1 MNNNSVST
9 TQKPSGGSSANKSA
23 QNSPNSQTKPL
34 PDDTSTISHRSNT
47 SISSTSS
54 SNRDSQSGYGFSSFF
69 HRNPDHSHEGG
80 GSALGH
86 MLAPALSVAGAHNPF
101 SISALN
107 EDGTRKRTHTYGKSD
122 KGKDLSTPPEYEE
135 VNANDTDS
143 KHSRRRKRDRFR
155 TAFGRSLSPWR
166 YHNEDGGEGR
176 RRSGSWNLSRQSR
189 DSLDVQREHSDKRT
203 TGDGNETES
212 DGESVKS
219 GIVPRNSAFANFAD
233 DSESEEEMGNIRRSH
248 AESLENDGNE
258 AAIAKKDEKTESETE
273 STTDA
278 EDSDDYI
285 DFDEETLDNTL
296 YNAGCIDLHDAWL
309 KDGHSQHSHSGKD
322 HQAHA
327 HYGPEDYD
335 AAYEGAGPSGH
346 DEGDEG
352 LRAPNVVIGQEQ
364 SLSPSALA
372 GEGMEILTIDD
383 EPLKTATGPPKM
395 LSPSTRTQSYTSSI
409 APSERQS
416 LSSVSKDGTSKV
428 ENGEDVSSDRKL
440 TASRPVFEK
449 NRCTIT
455 LVHGNYEKFANES
468 KGPRRY
474 IAASDGSEESSYAIE
489 WTIGTVL
496 RDGDEMLIVSVME
509 TDSKLDAT
517 DPKHEDK
524 KAHQEHQRIRQSM
537 AVILARRA
545 VAVLQRTRLA
555 VRVSCQALHAR
566 NSRHMFIDMIDFFE
580 PTMCVVGSRG
590 LGSLKGVLLG
600 SFSHYCVQKSPV
612 PVMVARKRL
621 KLPPLPKGKT
631 DVVSNVRARHMRLD
645 QAMIE
650 KDANVAEE
658 TPEKKES
665 EKEEEKEEEAKNNKD
680 EIVKKEEEK
689 KEEEEENAN
698 KSNSDSLTE
707 VDTPAVV
714 EDSVPKKDSDE
725 DKFNGV
731 RKSSDAQTADDDKG
745 NLEKLKREEEDKR
758 QTEEIQ
764 KDAKEA
770 SELLDEKK
778 GGKKGDLKTDFSS
791 SPSIQNSNS
800 DSKQT
805 RGRKKFTIGSQ
816 PEDEKSDEEEESRGR
831 SRSRSR
837 N

>member
-1 MNNNSVST
+1 MSNLGAS
-9 TQKPSGGSSANKSA
+9 QKMGGGAKSA
-23 QNSPNSQTKPL
+23 QNSPTFPSKSLPEETNTNSTP
-34 PDDTSTISHRSNT
+34 PSHRSNT

-54 SNRDSQSGYGFSSFF
+54 SNKDTHSGYGFSSFF
-69 HRNPDHSHEGG
+69 HRTPDQNHSHEG
-80 GSALGH
+80 SAIGH

-135 VNANDTDS
+135 ISTDDTDS
-143 KHSRRRKRDRFR
+143 KQRRIRKRDKFR

-166 YHNEDGGEGR
+166 YHNEDGGEAGR
-176 RRSGSWNLSRQSR
+176 SRRSGNWNLSRQSR
-189 DSLDVQREHSDKRT
+189 DSLDVQREQADKRSA
-203 TGDGNETES
+203 GDGNETES
-212 DGESVKS
+212 DGESVKN

-233 DSESEEEMGNIRRSH
+233 ESESEEEMSNSARKTK
-248 AESLENDGNE
+248 DKNE
-258 AAIAKKDEKTESETE
+258 AAMTKKDDKAESETE

-278 EDSDDYI
+278 DDSDDYI

-322 HQAHA
+322 HQSHA

-335 AAYEGAGPSGH
+335 AAWEGAGPSGH

-372 GEGMEILTIDD
+372 GEGMEILTIAD

-395 LSPSTRTQSYTSSI
+395 ISPSTRSQSYNSSI
-409 APSERQS
+409 APSEKQ
-416 LSSVSKDGTSKV
+416 LSSIAKDEIGKE
-428 ENGEDVSSDRKL
+428 ENGEKISSDRKL

-455 LVHGNYEKFANES
+455 LIHGDYDKFANES
-468 KGPRRY
+468 KRPRRY

-509 TDSKLDAT
+509 TDTKLDAN
-517 DPKHEDK
+517 DSKHEDK
-524 KAHQEHQRIRQSM
+524 KARQDHQRIRQSM

-650 KDANVAEE
+650 KDANVGEDV
-658 TPEKKES
+658 PEKKES
-665 EKEEEKEEEAKNNKD
+665 EKEQEKEEKAKTSKD
-680 EIVKKEEEK
+680 EIEKRKDEKEDEREAVAS
-689 KEEEEENAN
+689 ETLTDDD
-698 KSNSDSLTE
+698 DSRTD
-707 VDTPAVV
+707 VRGTM
-714 EDSVPKKDSDE
+714 PKKDSDE
-725 DKFNGV
+725 DKFEGV
-731 RKSSDAQTADDDKG
+731 RKGSDTQSADDDKSTS
-745 NLEKLKREEEDKR
+745 EKIKQEEEDKR

-764 KDAKEA
+764 KDAVEA
-770 SELLDEKK
+770 SQLLEEKK
-778 GGKKGDLKTDFSS
+778 GGKKGDLKSDSS
-791 SPSIQNSNS
+791 SIHRSNS

-805 RGRKKFTIGSQ
+805 RGRKMFSVGTQ
-816 PEDEKSDEEEESRGR
+816 PEDEKSDEEEDQPRGR

-837 N
+837 Q

>member
-1 MNNNSVST
+1 MNT
-9 TQKPSGGSSANKSA
+9 TQKMGDGSANKSA
-23 QNSPNSQTKPL
+23 QNSPTSQTKNL
-34 PDDTSTISHRSNT
+34 PEDHTTNSHRSNT

-54 SNRDSQSGYGFSSFF
+54 SNRESHSGHGFSSFF
-69 HRNPDHSHEGG
+69 HRNPDHSNE

-107 EDGTRKRTHTYGKSD
+107 EDGTRKKTHTYGKSD

-135 VNANDTDS
+135 VNTDDSDS

-166 YHNEDGGEGR
+166 YHNEDVGEGR
-176 RRSGSWNLSRQSR
+176 KRGGSWNLSRQSR
-189 DSLDVQREHSDKRT
+189 DSLDVQREHTDKRIA
-203 TGDGNETES
+203 GDGNETES

-233 DSESEEEMGNIRRSH
+233 DSESEEEMGNMSRR
-248 AESLENDGNE
+248 ANADSLESDGNN
-258 AAIAKKDEKTESETE
+258 AAVAKKDEKSEAETE

-309 KDGHSQHSHSGKD
+309 KDGQSQHSHSGKD
-322 HQAHA
+322 HHTHT
-327 HYGPEDYD
+327 HYGPDDYD
-335 AAYEGAGPSGH
+335 AAWEGAGPSGH

-372 GEGMEILTIDD
+372 GEGMEILTIAD
-383 EPLKTATGPPKM
+383 EPLNSATGPPKM
-395 LSPSTRTQSYTSSI
+395 LTPSMRTQSYNSSI
-409 APSERQS
+409 YPSDQQS
-416 LSSVSKDGTSKV
+416 LSSNSKDGPGKQEIE
-428 ENGEDVSSDRKL
+428 ENVSSDRKL

-455 LVHGNYEKFANES
+455 LIHGDYDKFAKES

-509 TDSKLDAT
+509 TDTKLDAT
-517 DPKHEDK
+517 DSKHEDK

-665 EKEEEKEEEAKNNKD
+665 GKELEEEDEVAKTNKD
-680 EIVKKEEEK
+680 EVAKKEEEK
-689 KEEEEENAN
+689 DD
-698 KSNSDSLTE
+698 DSKTISE
-707 VDTPAVV
+707 SSTDINTPANTGDVLQ
-714 EDSVPKKDSDE
+714 KKDSDE
-725 DKFNGV
+725 DNFSGV
-731 RKSSDAQTADDDKG
+731 TKGSDVQAADDDRGKI
-745 NLEKLKREEEDKR
+745 EKLQREEEDKR

-778 GGKKGDLKTDFSS
+778 VGKKEDKKTDAS
-791 SPSIQNSNS
+791 SIQRSDS

-805 RGRKKFTIGSQ
+805 RGRKKFTVGSQ
-816 PEDEKSDEEEESRGR
+816 PEDERSDEEEEPRGR
-831 SRSRSR
+831 SRSRTR

>member
-1 MNNNSVST
+1 MSKT
-9 TQKPSGGSSANKSA
+9 GGSGGGSANRSA
-23 QNSPNSQTKPL
+23 QNSPISQTKNL
-34 PDDTSTISHRSNT
+34 PEENSTTSHRSNT

-54 SNRDSQSGYGFSSFF
+54 SNRDSHSGHGFSFF
-69 HRNPDHSHEGG
+69 HRNSDHPHE

-122 KGKDLSTPPEYEE
+122 KGKDQSTPPEYEE
-135 VNANDTDS
+135 VNTDDTDS

-189 DSLDVQREHSDKRT
+189 DSLDVQREHTDKRT
-203 TGDGNETES
+203 AGDGNETES

-233 DSESEEEMGNIRRSH
+233 DSESEEEMGNVSRR
-248 AESLENDGNE
+248 ANADSLESDGND
-258 AAIAKKDEKTESETE
+258 AAIAKNDEQTEGETE

-309 KDGHSQHSHSGKD
+309 KDGQSQHSHSGKD
-322 HQAHA
+322 HRSHA

-335 AAYEGAGPSGH
+335 AAWEGAGPSGH

-352 LRAPNVVIGQEQ
+352 LRAPNVVVGQDQ
-364 SLSPSALA
+364 SLSPSALT
-372 GEGMEILTIDD
+372 GEGMEILTIAD
-383 EPLKTATGPPKM
+383 EPLHSATGPPKM
-395 LSPSTRTQSYTSSI
+395 LTPSMRTQSYTSSI
-409 APSERQS
+409 SPSEQQS
-416 LSSVSKDGTSKV
+416 LSSISKEGASKQ
-428 ENGEDVSSDRKL
+428 ENGENVSSDRKL

-455 LVHGNYEKFANES
+455 LIHGDYDKFAHES
-468 KGPRRY
+468 KRPRRY

-509 TDSKLDAT
+509 TDTKLDAT
-517 DPKHEDK
+517 DSKHEDK

-650 KDANVAEE
+650 KDANVAED

-665 EKEEEKEEEAKNNKD
+665 EKEGEKEEQTAKTNKD
-680 EIVKKEEEK
+680 EVVKKEEEK
-689 KEEEEENAN
+689 EEAAV
-698 KSNSDSLTE
+698 KTNSESSTDI
-707 VDTPAVV
+707 DTPANAG
-714 EDSVPKKDSDE
+714 DAAAKKDSDE
-725 DKFNGV
+725 DKYSGV
-731 RKSSDAQTADDDKG
+731 TKGSDVQAADDDKG
-745 NLEKLKREEEDKR
+745 NLGKFKREEEDKR
-758 QTEEIQ
+758 QTEEMQ

-770 SELLDEKK
+770 SALLDEKK
-778 GGKKGDLKTDFSS
+778 GAKKGEKKTDASS
-791 SPSIQNSNS
+791 VQRSNS
-800 DSKQT
+800 DSRQV
-805 RGRKKFTIGSQ
+805 RGRKKFTVGSQ
-816 PEDEKSDEEEESRGR
+816 PEDEKSDQEEEPRGR

>member
-1 MNNNSVST
+1 MNNSNTVGKT
-9 TQKPSGGSSANKSA
+9 GGGSANKSA
-23 QNSPNSQTKPL
+23 QNSPTSQTKSL
-34 PDDTSTISHRSNT
+34 PDENYTTSHRSNT

-54 SNRDSQSGYGFSSFF
+54 SNRDSHSGHGFASFF
-69 HRNPDHSHEGG
+69 HRNPDHSNE

-101 SISALN
+101 AISALN

-135 VNANDTDS
+135 TNADDNES

-189 DSLDVQREHSDKRT
+189 DSLDVQREHTDKHAAA
-203 TGDGNETES
+203 DGNETES

-233 DSESEEEMGNIRRSH
+233 DSESEEEMGNVPRRAH
-248 AESLENDGNE
+248 AESLENDGND
-258 AAIAKKDEKTESETE
+258 AAIAKKDHKIESETE

-309 KDGHSQHSHSGKD
+309 KDGQSQHSHSGKD
-322 HQAHA
+322 HTPHT
-327 HYGPEDYD
+327 HYGPEDFD
-335 AAYEGAGPSGH
+335 AAWEGAGPSGH

-352 LRAPNVVIGQEQ
+352 LRAPNVVIGQGQ

-372 GEGMEILTIDD
+372 GEGMEILTIAD
-383 EPLKTATGPPKM
+383 EPLKSATGPPKM
-395 LSPSTRTQSYTSSI
+395 LSPSMRTQSYTSSI
-409 APSERQS
+409 SPSEHQS
-416 LSSVSKDGTSKV
+416 LSYFSKDGTSK
-428 ENGEDVSSDRKL
+428 EGNGEDVSSERKL
-440 TASRPVFEK
+440 TASRPIFEK

-455 LVHGNYEKFANES
+455 LIHGDYEKFANES
-468 KGPRRY
+468 KRPRRY

-509 TDSKLDAT
+509 TDTKLDAS
-517 DPKHEDK
+517 DSKHEDK
-524 KAHQEHQRIRQSM
+524 KAHQEYQRIRQSM

-650 KDANVAEE
+650 KDANVAED

-665 EKEEEKEEEAKNNKD
+665 EKEDEMEETAKTNKD
-680 EIVKKEEEK
+680 EVVKKEEEK
-689 KEEEEENAN
+689 DEHVEKASSE
-698 KSNSDSLTE
+698 KDI
-707 VDTPAVV
+707 DTPANVG
-714 EDSVPKKDSDE
+714 SATTKKDSDD

-731 RKSSDAQTADDDKG
+731 RKSSDVQAADDDKG
-745 NLEKLKREEEDKR
+745 NLEKLQREEEDKR

-764 KDAKEA
+764 KDAQEA

-778 GGKKGDLKTDFSS
+778 SGKKADKKLDSS
-791 SPSIQNSNS
+791 SIQRSNS

-805 RGRKKFTIGSQ
+805 RGRKKFSVGSH
-816 PEDEKSDEEEESRGR
+816 PEDEISDEEEESRGR